1 MSTLKI
7 IINFLLL
14 IILLFY
20 NVSCNNESSPK
31 SNVLFSEIPS
41 SQTSIDFINKLQYD
55 EKFNIYTYRNFYNGG
70 GVAIGDINND
80 SLPDIYFTANMGP
93 NKLYLNKGNFTFED
107 ITFSAGVQGEMT
119 WSTGVTMADV
129 NGDGYLDIYVCNS
142 GDVNGDKKKNELFIN
157 NKNNTFSEQADKYG
171 LADQGYSTHAVF
183 FDYDK
188 DGDLD
193 MYLLNNSYQ
202 AIGSFNLKNNV
213 RNIRD
218 KEGGDKLFR
227 NDGEKFI
234 DVSDKAGI
242 YGSVIGFGLGVTV
255 GDINMDGWL
264 DIYVSND
271 FFERDYIYMNKGD
284 GTFKENL
291 PTQMNSISVASMGA
305 DMADINNDCYP
316 DIFVTE
322 MLPGIDRRLKTKTT
336 FEDWDKYQYNL
347 TNDYYHQF
355 TRNMLHL
362 NQSGKYFKE
371 IGRFAGVHATDWSW
385 GAIINDFDN
394 DGWKDLF
401 VSNGIYQDLTDQDFL
416 NFIGSEEAMKSII
429 QGNKVDY
436 KKLIDAIPS
445 EPISNYFF
453 KNTDGISFENKANEF
468 GLGKLSH
475 SNGASYGDLDNDGDL
490 DLVVNNVNMPAS
502 IYKNNLN
509 SALKKD
515 STNYIQLKLKGN
527 KKNTF
532 ALGSKVIAYAK
543 NKTFY
548 SEYIPTKGFQS
559 SMDYIVHLGFGNINI
574 LDSMIIVWPDDNK
587 STIINPKLN
596 TIHYVNQKNSIGK
609 FDYKIF
615 SKGNEDKLVTDITK
629 DIKGISY
636 KHIENQYV
644 DFDRERLV
652 YQMLSTS
659 GPAVTVADFNG
670 DKRDDIFFGG
680 AKDQE
685 AELYFQTGNGFFQK
699 SKTKTFYADKGCED
713 VKSITFDANG
723 DGNLD
728 LYVASGGNE
737 HSGESIDLKDRIYL
751 NDGKGNFTKDVN
763 YNATYSS
770 NLAICAFDIENDGD
784 EDLFVGERVKM
795 FNYGVPC
802 SGRILRNDN
811 GKFKDITKDVAPE
824 LLNLGM
830 ITDAVWTDINSD
842 KEVDLVIVGE
852 YMPVSIFLNENGKF
866 RNKTNEWGLSKS
878 NGWYNIV
885 KAEDINSDGKPDL
898 ILGNHGKNTRFKGD
912 ISHPIC
918 MHVNDFDKNGSTEQI
933 ICIFEGDKSYPVVL
947 KHDLIKQLPFLKKK
961 YLKYSSYQNQTIED
975 IFNEDQRKNMIT
987 LYAYELQ
994 SFVLINKGNIFE
1006 KHFLPKEA
1014 QFSPIFDFLIIDVNG
1029 DNIKDL
1035 VSGGNLYSVKPEIG
1049 RYDADSGLIML
1060 GNGKGNF
1067 KALSSEESGF
1077 LCIGEVRDIVKI
1089 KVHNNEKML
1098 VVKNN
1103 DKVSLFE
1110 IKIN

>member
-1 MSTLKI
+1 M
-7 IINFLLL
+7 L